1 MTIGE
6 NVGQCNSHSGICE
19 KIISVENQTK
29 QLKTDMSDDMK
40 ILRDSIQSMNDKF
53 DRFQN
58 WVYGLLAT
66 SFVTIVISVITR
78 FIK

>member
-1 MTIGE
+1 MAIGE

-58 WVYGLLAT
+58 WIYGLLAT

>member
-1 MTIGE
+1 MAIGE

-19 KIISVENQTK
+19 KIISIEK
-29 QLKTDMSDDMK
+29 QSTDLKKDMSEDMK

-58 WVYGLLAT
+58 WIYGLLAT

-78 FIK
+78 FVK

>member
-1 MTIGE
+1 MAVGV
-6 NVGQCNSHSGICE
+6 NVEQCSSHSGICE
-19 KIISVENQTK
+19 KINSVENQTK
-29 QLKTDMSDDMK
+29 QLKTDMSEDMK

-58 WVYGLLAT
+58 WIYGLLAT